1 MIEEI
6 KKKFARDEFEFSKHA
21 ADQSILREISVQE
34 IRRVIKAGEII
45 EDYPHDKY
53 GPSCLILGFTLA
65 DRPLHVQC
73 SYPSRPVIKVI
84 TVYEPDPDKWIEFR
98 TRASEM
104 ATKMREEEFVEQQ
117 VTYTL
122 FKDGKFYIIERVPA
136 RVNVETGEQFFS
148 PQTVEQLQRII
159 WEEHQPARFIQT
171 PVFEFA

>member
-6 KKKFARDEFEFSKHA
+6 KKKFARNEFEFSKHA
-21 ADQSILREISVQE
+21 ADRSILREISVQE
-34 IRRVIKAGEII
+34 IRQAIKAGEII

-98 TRASEM
+98 VRR
-104 ATKMREEEFVEQQ
+104 K
-117 VTYTL
+117 
-122 FKDGKFYIIERVPA
+122 
-136 RVNVETGEQFFS
+136 
-148 PQTVEQLQRII
+148 
-159 WEEHQPARFIQT
+159 
-171 PVFEFA
+171 